1 MSSAPERCLRLA
13 DPDRDGR
20 DIAAIYE
27 PHVTLGCASFEGV
40 PPDAA
45 EMSGRVERTLRWT
58 PWLVAVG
65 PATSGGE
72 RVLGYAYAS
81 RHAER
86 AGYRWSVDL
95 SVYLAPEAQGQGL
108 GRRLYD
114 ALVPILCLQRFL
126 NAYAGI
132 ALPNPPSVR
141 LHEAIGMRRFATYER
156 VGWKHGTWLDVA
168 WWHMPLAADLPDHPP
183 EPIPLRDLLADPWS
197 AGRVD
202 AILGS

>member
-1 MSSAPERCLRLA
+1 MSSAPDRRLRIA
-13 DPDRDGR
+13 DPERDGR

-27 PHVTLGCASFEGV
+27 PHVTLGLASFEDRA
-40 PPDAA
+40 PDAA
-45 EMSGRVERTLRWT
+45 EMAGRVARTLRWT

-65 PATSGGE
+65 PATSGDE
-72 RVLGYAYAS
+72 PVLGYAYAS

-114 ALVPILCLQRFL
+114 ALVSILRLQRFL

-141 LHEAIGMRRFATYER
+141 LHEAIGMRRIATYER

-183 EPIPLRDLLADPWS
+183 EPIALPELLDDASS
-197 AGRVD
+197 AGWVD